1 MSNLNSEKKL
11 KTNGHR
17 KKLPKFTNIEF
28 QKYFKQSL
36 PSPGTGKNNWNS
48 LRNGR
53 RQKNQSLTVLN
64 ILLFYRS

>member
-36 PSPGTGKNNWNS
+36 PSPGTGKNNW
-48 LRNGR
+48 RIHR
-53 RQKNQSLTVLN
+53 EMEEDKRIKA
-64 ILLFYRS
+64 